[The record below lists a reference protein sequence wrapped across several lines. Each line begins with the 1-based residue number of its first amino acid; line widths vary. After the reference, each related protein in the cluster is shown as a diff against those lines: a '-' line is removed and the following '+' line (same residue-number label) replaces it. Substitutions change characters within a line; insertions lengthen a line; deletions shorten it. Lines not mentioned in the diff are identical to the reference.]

1 MPDEVFSEAE
11 MTNGTYEGDSIHQK
25 SEEHDDQIAPIFAEL
40 RKATIVSGIFGR
52 TAAILSFDFILF
64 FFKK

>member
-1 MPDEVFSEAE
+1 VP
-11 MTNGTYEGDSIHQK
+11 K
-25 SEEHDDQIAPIFAEL
+25 SGEHEDHTAPIFAVA
-40 RKATIVSGIFGR
+40 KNDIIVSGIFGR